1 MSITATPPATAGA
14 STDWKGEVDA
24 QVAALQGHKDA
35 WAKMPVGQRI
45 AYLDDVRARVN
56 NSAQRWVEAACRA
69 KGLDLDA
76 PVAGEEWSSGPWAL
90 IYGLNRYL
98 ETLRQVEKDGVPSV
112 PGSKV
117 RTRPDGQVV
126 VKVFPES
133 PFDALLLNGVRGEV
147 WMEPGVSA
155 GDLAAQMGA
164 AYRHLPDHGA
174 VSLVLGAGNIASIA
188 PMDVLHKLVV
198 EHSVVLLKMNPVNDY
213 LGPIFEDIFQPLVAD
228 GFLAMTYGGPD
239 VGEYI
244 TQHAGIE
251 EIHMTGSDRT
261 HDAIVW
267 GTGPEATE
275 RKRKGTPLN
284 SRRMT
289 SELGNVSPLIVVPGP
304 WDDADIQFQAEHIAT
319 TKLHNAGFNCIG
331 TQVVVMPATW
341 ERSQALLDA
350 VSAMMAKTPPRK
362 AYYPGADQR
371 QQAIVESHA
380 TASIVDD
387 RPANEVPRT
396 LVADLDSQDSNES
409 LFRQECFV
417 SVLTSTSL
425 PGEGAAEFLANAVR
439 FCNDNLWGT
448 LGATV
453 LVHPKTIKELG
464 PAFEDAIAQ
473 LRYGTIGINIWSGVG
488 FLLSQLPWG
497 AFPGHTLDD
506 VQSGIGWVHN
516 TKMFDR
522 PQKSVIYGPFYPYP
536 RSMIK
541 GAGTMLPKPPWFV
554 LNKRG
559 HLVNK
564 RFTAFEYDHN
574 PARIPGIFA
583 DALRG

>member
-1 MSITATPPATAGA
+1 MSITATPSATPGA
-14 STDWKGEVDA
+14 STEWQGQIDA
-24 QVAALQGHKDA
+24 QVAGLQEHKDA
-35 WAKMPVGQRI
+35 WARMPVGRRI
-45 AYLDDVRARVN
+45 AYLDDVRGRVN
-56 NSAQRWVEAACRA
+56 DSAQRWVEAACRA

-76 PVAGEEWSSGPWAL
+76 SVAGEEWSSGPWAL

-98 ETLRQVEKDGVPSV
+98 ETLRQVEKDGAPSV
-112 PGSKV
+112 APKKV

-126 VKVFPES
+126 VKVFPET

-155 GDLAAQMGA
+155 DNLAAQMGA
-164 AYRHLPDHGA
+164 TYRRLPEHGA

-213 LGPIFEDIFQPLVAD
+213 LGPIFEDIFQPLVLD
-228 GFLAMTYGGPD
+228 GFLAMTYGGPE
-239 VGEYI
+239 VGQYI

-267 GTGPEATE
+267 GAGPEAAE
-275 RKRKGTPLN
+275 RKRNGTPLN
-284 SRRMT
+284 PRRMT

-331 TQVVVMPATW
+331 TQVLVMPEAW
-341 ERSQALLDA
+341 DRSEALLEA
-350 VSAMMAKTPPRK
+350 VRGMMGKTPPRK
-362 AYYPGADQR
+362 AYYPGAEQR
-371 QQAIVESHA
+371 QKAIVQGHA
-380 TASIVDD
+380 SATVVDD
-387 RPANEVPRT
+387 RAANDVPRT
-396 LVADLDSQDSNES
+396 LVAGLDSNDPAES
-409 LFRQECFV
+409 LFREECFV
-417 SVLTSTSL
+417 SVLTTTSL
-425 PGEGAAEFLANAVR
+425 PGASAAEFLVNAVR
-439 FCNDNLWGT
+439 FCNERLWGT

-453 LVHPKTIKELG
+453 VVHPKTLKELG
-464 PAFEDAIAQ
+464 PAFEDAIAE
-473 LRYGTIGINIWSGVG
+473 LRYGTIGVNIWSGVG
-488 FLLSQLPWG
+488 FLLAQLPWG

-516 TKMFDR
+516 TMMFDH
-522 PQKSVIYGPFYPYP
+522 PQKSVLYGPFYPYP

-564 RFTAFEYDHN
+564 RFTAFEFDHN